1 MRFTFRQLEYFI
13 AAGETGSI
21 ALASERLSISPSS
34 ISTAISSLEQELST
48 QLFLR
53 IHAQGLSLTSVGR
66 LMLKKAKGV
75 IEEAELLRGVIAEAG
90 EQLHG
95 RLAVGYLK
103 LLAPMIMP
111 EVSGLL
117 RREFPDVQVGHIEC
131 EHQYLMESLQRH
143 RLDMALTYDLNMP
156 EGVIFTPLANLP
168 IHALVGEA
176 HPMSKRSQVDLCEL
190 YEQPFVLLDIPEIR
204 DYQLSLFGSV
214 GFTPNVRMRS
224 ACVNVVRSVVADG
237 NAYTL
242 ANERPRNNRTMD
254 GRQLV
259 RLELRGGLRSLRAGI
274 ARPAK
279 QPGSPL
285 VDAVAARCSELI
297 SDSYIPGMEAPRKY
311 MPASVTGTR
320 MSSHHVEDYQSR
332 PGTSLSIPH

>member
-21 ALASERLSISPSS
+21 TLASEQLNISPSS
-34 ISTAISSLEQELST
+34 ISTAISGLEQELST
-48 QLFLR
+48 QLFMR

-66 LMLKKAKGV
+66 LILKKAKLV
-75 IEEAELLRGVIAEAG
+75 IEEAESLRGAIVEAD

-95 RLAVGYLK
+95 RLVVGYLK

-111 EVSGLL
+111 EFSGIL
-117 RREFPDVQVGHIEC
+117 RRDFPDVQVTHIEC
-131 EHQYLMESLQRH
+131 EHQSLMESLRKRQM
-143 RLDMALTYDLNMP
+143 DMALTYDLNMP
-156 EGVIFTPLANLP
+156 DGIIFTPLASLP

-176 HPMSKRSQVDLCEL
+176 HPMSKRSQVDLREL
-190 YEQPFVLLDIPEIR
+190 CEQPFVLLDIPEIR

-214 GFTPNVRMRS
+214 GVTPNIRMRS

-242 ANERPRNNRTMD
+242 SNERPRNNKTMD
-254 GRQLV
+254 GRHLV
-259 RLELRGGLRSLRAGI
+259 RLDLRGSLRSLRAGI
-274 ARPAK
+274 ARPANR
-279 QPGSPL
+279 PGSPL
-285 VDAVAARCSELI
+285 VDGVAARCSEII
-297 SDSYIPGMEAPRKY
+297 SDSYIPGMEAPRNI
-311 MPASVTGTR
+311 MSAGVPGTR
-320 MSSHHVEDYQSR
+320 MNSHHLEDCGSR